1 MFDPGKWFWVRFGV
15 NQKERMAAFRSSTG
29 SEDAA
34 FELSLGELGEEA
46 FDGFA
51 PRGAKATYP
60 IYPS

>member
-1 MFDPGKWFWVRFGV
+1 
-15 NQKERMAAFRSSTG
+15 MAAFRSSTG